1 MTGHDLDLHLMKRV
15 QGGEKGALGSLYD
28 RHSPLM
34 YGTALKI
41 LRSTSDA
48 EDSLQEAWVQV
59 WNNSRQ
65 FDPARG
71 SVASWLVTIAR
82 SRALDRYRSLSSRRR
97 AQMELDSKPIDP
109 PPDPRD
115 SVGRIGLQ
123 QKIDGALAV
132 LDPKHRQ
139 VLELA
144 YYEGFSQSEIAER
157 LVEPLGTVKYWT
169 RQGLLRLREV
179 MTETIGKEGWA

>member
-1 MTGHDLDLHLMKRV
+1 
-15 QGGEKGALGSLYD
+15 
-28 RHSPLM
+28 
-34 YGTALKI
+34 
-41 LRSTSDA
+41 
-48 EDSLQEAWVQV
+48 
-59 WNNSRQ
+59 
-65 FDPARG
+65 
-71 SVASWLVTIAR
+71 
-82 SRALDRYRSLSSRRR
+82 
-97 AQMELDSKPIDP
+97 MELDSKPIDP